1 MWSFASSKYRY
12 KQQVGQIVV
21 PTLPLSNVNCKGM
34 SNIDMRIRQKPLF
47 LQSNQ
52 TKHIMARPIK
62 IVHVHFLSGHKNFY
76 FGSVKAIY
84 KKFSPEEIGCSEIYL
99 RHQLTE
105 KGNHFINGKVLV
117 IRSAL
122 LR

>member
-52 TKHIMARPIK
+52 TKHIMARP
-62 IVHVHFLSGHKNFY
+62 GHKNFY